1 MNGVFLALGSDG
13 FGSYRIE
20 DGFWHRTDETATQI
34 LTPGFVDLH
43 IHGAFGIDFMSASSA
58 QMLELCEKLTG
69 QGYESFLPTTVTAS
83 PSDVRSA
90 LSNIPD
96 HPMIAGFHLE
106 GPFISGKFPGAQPPS
121 LILDYQ
127 GNESDWQ
134 DILTDPRLKVIT
146 MAPERPGGAELA
158 HSLNTRGVRVSMGHT
173 DATFE
178 QAEQG
183 FQNGVRY
190 STHTFNAMRPLHHRE
205 AGAVGFC
212 LAEDE
217 MYTEIIYDRTHVCKD
232 AAKVLFKCKPND
244 KVIAVSDST
253 MASGMEPGTEI
264 SMWNMDCIVGEKEIR
279 LKSNDAL
286 AGSAITLKDAFQ
298 NLAEDFGVE
307 TAIRCCCHNPRVA
320 LGMIHQPKTHLIWDS
335 NWELVNRVE
344 GALV

>member
-1 MNGVFLALGSDG
+1 
-13 FGSYRIE
+13 
-20 DGFWHRTDETATQI
+20 
-34 LTPGFVDLH
+34 
-43 IHGAFGIDFMSASSA
+43 
-58 QMLELCEKLTG
+58 
-69 QGYESFLPTTVTAS
+69 
-83 PSDVRSA
+83 
-90 LSNIPD
+90 
-96 HPMIAGFHLE
+96 
-106 GPFISGKFPGAQPPS
+106 
-121 LILDYQ
+121 
-127 GNESDWQ
+127 
-134 DILTDPRLKVIT
+134 
-146 MAPERPGGAELA
+146 
-158 HSLNTRGVRVSMGHT
+158 MGHT

-232 AAKVLFKCKPND
+232 AAKVLFQCKPND

-264 SMWNMDCIVGEKEIR
+264 SMWNLDCIVGEKEIR

-307 TAIRCCCHNPRVA
+307 TAIRCCCHNPRAA